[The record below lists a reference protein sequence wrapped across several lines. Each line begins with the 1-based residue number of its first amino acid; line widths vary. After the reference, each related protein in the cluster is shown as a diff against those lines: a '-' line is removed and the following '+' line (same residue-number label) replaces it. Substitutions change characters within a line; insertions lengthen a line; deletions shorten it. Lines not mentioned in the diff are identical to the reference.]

1 MKQFSGLSCTIQGNH
16 LLDTCAIDI
25 LKIGHRPL
33 VLCAKQEYN
42 TTVEKFVKVLTCHGL
57 IVKIT
62 YMEEWDQ
69 NLVEECGE
77 VGFRHCA
84 DHIIGIG
91 NSSVAACTKSVA
103 DLLDLPAVL
112 IPTSPF
118 TTLPRLS
125 VENMKRERPL
135 FNESI
140 QLIIADRDQLL
151 TQPTTELMNGVVNTL
166 LYLAAIKEVKRNHL
180 FSLIDDILIRGFE
193 SVLFN
198 NSLQAIEDF
207 EARILSN
214 EVQDVLEV
222 LSTCVT
228 LDLPSDAW
236 DVIQQIESK
245 LSERRE
251 DLVDEPL
258 KRNLVLYLLLIYLTQ
273 ESEEFQ
279 ARLKWCQQLLL
290 SANSSNLSSLEAVFK
305 EIALEMVE
313 DCSTRC

>member
-1 MKQFSGLSCTIQGNH
+1 M
-16 LLDTCAIDI
+16 
-25 LKIGHRPL
+25 
-33 VLCAKQEYN
+33 
-42 TTVEKFVKVLTCHGL
+42 
-57 IVKIT
+57 
-62 YMEEWDQ
+62 
-69 NLVEECGE
+69 E

-91 NSSVAACTKSVA
+91 NSSVVACTKAVA

-118 TTLPRLS
+118 TTLPRVS
-125 VENMKRERPL
+125 VENKERERPL

-151 TQPTTELMNGVVNTL
+151 TQPTSELMNGVVNTL
-166 LYLAAIKEVKRNHL
+166 LYLAAIKKKRNHL

-207 EARILSN
+207 EARILSK

-258 KRNLVLYLLLIYLTQ
+258 KRNVVLYLLLTYLTQ

-279 ARLKWCQQLLL
+279 ARLKWSQQLLL
-290 SANSSNLSSLEAVFK
+290 SANSSNLLSLEAVFK
-305 EIALEMVE
+305 EIALEIGE

>member
-1 MKQFSGLSCTIQGNH
+1 MKQFSGLSRTIQGNH

-42 TTVEKFVKVLTCHGL
+42 TTIERFVKLLTCHGL
-57 IVKIT
+57 IVKIA

-77 VGFRHCA
+77 GGFRHCA

-91 NSSVAACTKSVA
+91 NSSVVACTKAVA

-118 TTLPRLS
+118 TTLPRVS
-125 VENMKRERPL
+125 VENKERERPL

-151 TQPTTELMNGVVNTL
+151 TQPTSELINGVVNTL

-180 FSLIDDILIRGFE
+180 FSLVDDILIRGFE
-193 SVLFN
+193 SVILRS
-198 NSLQAIEDF
+198 SLQAIEDF
-207 EARILSN
+207 EARILSK

-258 KRNLVLYLLLIYLTQ
+258 KRNVVLYLLLTYLTQ

-279 ARLKWCQQLLL
+279 ARLKWSRQLLL
-290 SANSSNLSSLEAVFK
+290 SANSSNLLSLEAVFK
-305 EIALEMVE
+305 EIALEIGE

>member
-1 MKQFSGLSCTIQGNH
+1 MKQFSGLSRTIQGNH

-42 TTVEKFVKVLTCHGL
+42 TTVENFVKVLTCHGL

-62 YMEEWDQ
+62 YLEEWDQ

-91 NSSVAACTKSVA
+91 NSSVAACTKAVA

-151 TQPTTELMNGVVNTL
+151 TQPTLELMNGVVNTL

-180 FSLIDDILIRGFE
+180 FSLIDDILIRDFE
-193 SVLFN
+193 SVLFS

-207 EARILSN
+207 EARILSK

-258 KRNLVLYLLLIYLTQ
+258 KRNLVLYLLLTYVTQ

-305 EIALEMVE
+305 EIALEMGE

>member
-1 MKQFSGLSCTIQGNH
+1 MKQFSGLSRTIQGNH
-16 LLDTCAIDI
+16 LLDTCAMDI

-42 TTVEKFVKVLTCHGL
+42 TTIENFVKVLTCHGL
-57 IVKIT
+57 IAKKT

-91 NSSVAACTKSVA
+91 NSSVAACTKAVA

-140 QLIIADRDQLL
+140 QLIIADRNQLL

-180 FSLIDDILIRGFE
+180 FSLVDDILIRDFE
-193 SVLFN
+193 SVLFK
-198 NSLQAIEDF
+198 SGLQAIEDF
-207 EARILSN
+207 EARILSK

-305 EIALEMVE
+305 EIALEMG
-313 DCSTRC
+313 DNCSTRC

>member
-1 MKQFSGLSCTIQGNH
+1 MKQFSGLSRTIQGNH

-42 TTVEKFVKVLTCHGL
+42 TTIENFVKVLTCHGL

-91 NSSVAACTKSVA
+91 NSFVAACTKAVA

-118 TTLPRLS
+118 TTLPRVS
-125 VENMKRERPL
+125 VENKKRERPL

-151 TQPTTELMNGVVNTL
+151 IQPTTELMNGVVNTL

-198 NSLQAIEDF
+198 SSLQAIEDF
-207 EARILSN
+207 EDRILSK

-258 KRNLVLYLLLIYLTQ
+258 KRNLVLYLLLTYLTQ

-290 SANSSNLSSLEAVFK
+290 SANSSNLLSLEAVLK
-305 EIALEMVE
+305 EIALEMGE
-313 DCSTRC
+313 DGSTRC

>member
-1 MKQFSGLSCTIQGNH
+1 MKQFSGLSRTIQGNH

-42 TTVEKFVKVLTCHGL
+42 TTIENFVKVLTCHGL

-62 YMEEWDQ
+62 YMEERDQ

-91 NSSVAACTKSVA
+91 NSSVAACTKAGA

-112 IPTSPF
+112 IPTSPL
-118 TTLPRLS
+118 TTLPRVS
-125 VENMKRERPL
+125 VENMKREQPL

-151 TQPTTELMNGVVNTL
+151 TQPTLELMNGVVNTL

-193 SVLFN
+193 SVLFE
-198 NSLQAIEDF
+198 SGLQAIEDF
-207 EARILSN
+207 EARILSK

-228 LDLPSDAW
+228 LDLPGDAW

-258 KRNLVLYLLLIYLTQ
+258 KRNLVLYLLLTYLTQ

-290 SANSSNLSSLEAVFK
+290 SANSSNLSSLEVVFK
-305 EIALEMVE
+305 EIALEMGE
-313 DCSTRC
+313 DCSIRC

>member
-1 MKQFSGLSCTIQGNH
+1 MKQFSGLSRTIQGNH

-42 TTVEKFVKVLTCHGL
+42 TTIENFVKVLTCHGL

-62 YMEEWDQ
+62 YLEEWDQ

-91 NSSVAACTKSVA
+91 NSSVVACTKAVA

-118 TTLPRLS
+118 TPQPRLS
-125 VENMKRERPL
+125 VENKKRERPL

-151 TQPTTELMNGVVNTL
+151 TQPTLELMNGVVNTL
-166 LYLAAIKEVKRNHL
+166 LYLAATKEVKRNHL
-180 FSLIDDILIRGFE
+180 VSLVDDILIRGFE

-198 NSLQAIEDF
+198 SGLQAIEDF
-207 EARILSN
+207 EARILSK

-245 LSERRE
+245 FSERRE

-305 EIALEMVE
+305 EIALEMGE

>member
-1 MKQFSGLSCTIQGNH
+1 MKQFSGLSRTIQGNH

-42 TTVEKFVKVLTCHGL
+42 TTIENFVKVLTCHGL

-62 YMEEWDQ
+62 YLEEWDQ

-91 NSSVAACTKSVA
+91 NSSVVACTKAVA

-118 TTLPRLS
+118 TPQPRLS
-125 VENMKRERPL
+125 VENKKRERPL

-151 TQPTTELMNGVVNTL
+151 TQPTLELMNGVVNTL

-180 FSLIDDILIRGFE
+180 VSLVDDILIRGFE

-198 NSLQAIEDF
+198 SGLQAIEDF
-207 EARILSN
+207 EARILSK

-245 LSERRE
+245 FSESRE

-258 KRNLVLYLLLIYLTQ
+258 KRNLVLYLLLTYLTQ

-279 ARLKWCQQLLL
+279 ARLKWSQQLLL
-290 SANSSNLSSLEAVFK
+290 SANSSNLLSLEAIFK
-305 EIALEMVE
+305 EIALEMGE